1 MEDESGDQF
10 VAYFLPSDETLK
22 KRKREEDDNLQ
33 VPSEDELVD
42 IYFLFIYVHKITLH
56 FRLPKF
62 LTACFPL
69 NSLILMVLLIHHFS

>member
-42 IYFLFIYVHKITLH
+42 NYFLLVYGHKITLY
-56 FRLPKF
+56 F
-62 LTACFPL
+62 
-69 NSLILMVLLIHHFS
+69 